1 MARRE
6 EEARLE
12 MMMKEAEKA
21 KNGEKRFTFKTKR
34 WMHDRGAC
42 LLAQA
47 QAQTKPSQH
56 QNKMGK
62 DGIDIQTLILL
73 IRPKLPFY
81 ESSET
86 SHHIY

>member
-34 WMHDRGAC
+34 WMHDPNITFQ
-42 LLAQA
+42 LLRFA
-47 QAQTKPSQH
+47 
-56 QNKMGK
+56 
-62 DGIDIQTLILL
+62 
-73 IRPKLPFY
+73 
-81 ESSET
+81 SEAHVFSHKRKRKR
-86 SHHIY
+86 SHHNTRTKWGRMASIFKLSFY